1 MKEKTLKLWLYV
13 IVCGTVLILLGLFV
27 IVAVQIAQIKSLKK
41 TKAELQLKLNS
52 LLESEAYY
60 DDANKYVQ
68 SNEFIES
75 YAREVLGLGKEG
87 EESYN

>member
-13 IVCGTVLILLGLFV
+13 IVCGAVLLLLGLFV
-27 IVAVQIAQIKSLKK
+27 LVAVQISQIKSLKK
-41 TKAELQLKLNS
+41 TKAELQLKLNN

-68 SNEFIES
+68 SNEFIEG